1 MPAPA
6 ILLGRDISIKS
17 LHLVSC
23 EYSDYFRAISHPK
36 IAKSS
41 TDDPESLL
49 YCFIGLSIC

>member
-1 MPAPA
+1 MHAPA

-17 LHLVSC
+17 LYLLSR
-23 EYSDYFRAISHPK
+23 EYSDYFRAISYPK

-49 YCFIGLSIC
+49 YCFIGLPIC